1 MKEDPID
8 VCTHSD
14 NEELKC
20 HEEYAI
26 TQSENKTESFSED
39 ASNFMI
45 DPSLFDADTLFADSV
60 DVFGP
65 ISAQESQIRSNSNK
79 EENIPR
85 EVKSLQC
92 GKQLK
97 PKGWVQVESEQGEKI
112 SGEKP
117 DLNISLQLPNT
128 NQLIKAKRKMEA
140 CIVEEYT
147 LKK

>member
-1 MKEDPID
+1 
-8 VCTHSD
+8 
-14 NEELKC
+14 
-20 HEEYAI
+20 
-26 TQSENKTESFSED
+26 
-39 ASNFMI
+39 MI
-45 DPSLFDADTLFADSV
+45 DPSLFDADTSFADSV

-85 EVKSLQC
+85 EIKSLQC

-128 NQLIKAKRKMEA
+128 NQLIKAK
-140 CIVEEYT
+140 
-147 LKK
+147 